1 MGFESAPRQTTA
13 DFLTSLTS
21 PAERIVKHGYEHK
34 TPRTVAE
41 FVAAWKRSPE
51 YATLMR
57 DIDVYEENYPIGGPS
72 AVEFTASR
80 RAQQSLQQYVYRS
93 HC

>member
-57 DIDVYEENYPIGGPS
+57 DIDVYEEKYPIGGPS